1 MKVYKRI
8 EVYLTEDEYL
18 RLSFL
23 KNKDNSSIVQYAKKM
38 LFSLNKKSNVAL
50 NNVGFVNE
58 IRSKFNAEGNKLK
71 RILENKE
78 EYSGKF
84 GIILQAEKKQHFT
97 GLIHILSILVQT
109 EIIWPAGPKMAPRP
123 REYGT

>member
-84 GIILQAEKKQHFT
+84 GIILQKEIEECGDNLFNT
-97 GLIHILSILVQT
+97 LLVL
-109 EIIWPAGPKMAPRP
+109 
-123 REYGT
+123 REYISVISKNNS